1 MQKFLSLDEMDMD
14 QLHKNRSRIV
24 KKGEKAVVVE
34 NATFKWPVVHREP
47 APHPPAVATMS
58 APSSE
63 ANESEDGPDV
73 NGSTLEASGK
83 GKFTM
88 DRYAPELGRHH
99 LAALRGEVHLWH
111 FPRR

>member
-1 MQKFLSLDEMDMD
+1 MDME

-47 APHPPAVATMS
+47 APRPPAVATMS

-63 ANESEDGPDV
+63 ANETGDGADASE
-73 NGSTLEASGK
+73 STLEASGK

-88 DRYAPELGRHH
+88 DRYAPGLGRHH
-99 LAALRGEVHLWH
+99 RAAMRGEVHLWH
-111 FPRR
+111 YPCR